1 MLKIKTSMVILLFLA
16 SCAPLQEGVRQQE
29 SQRPEQAIRIYQNYL
44 REYPK
49 DANAHNNLGTAYL
62 QVKNYEKAF
71 EHLQQAVALV
81 PQDKTYQDNLQI
93 AARAAQRQAA
103 SPELKQK
110 AAQLLGVE
118 QVAVAP
124 TPPSVSP
131 ILSSAILQQ
140 KSAEVTPPE
149 QTPSQVVADNSRVA
163 RAVDY
168 ANTQRAAVK
177 WAVVIGVSDY
187 DKTTTGYDP
196 LPAASKDA
204 QKVYDYLTKESGF
217 DKDHVRL
224 LKDKDATAENIRDA
238 FKRFLYNNANNP
250 NDIVF
255 VYYSGHGDLFDSREA
270 YIVPYGAQRNRL
282 TSQAI
287 PLEEIDSAVKKL
299 DSTKI
304 AMFID
309 SCHSGSIMNGV
320 NSKGVMQKV
329 TGITNNFLDLA
340 KPGQLIMTSS
350 SAEEESLEMPGQGG
364 LFTHYLLEGM
374 RGKADIIN
382 RDNKITV
389 EELFQYV
396 HRNVVKASREEAN
409 RTQTPQKN
417 GDLDGVLVELS
428 ARR

>member
-1 MLKIKTSMVILLFLA
+1 MLKATLVLSTLLLA
-16 SCAPLQEGVRQQE
+16 SCAPLQEGVRHQE
-29 SQRPEQAIRIYQNYL
+29 AQRPERAIHIYQAYL
-44 REYPK
+44 KDYPK
-49 DANAHNNLGTAYL
+49 DASAHNNLGNAYL
-62 QVKNYEKAF
+62 QVKNFDKAL
-71 EHLQQAVALV
+71 EHLQRAIAL
-81 PQDKTYQDNLQI
+81 DANNSTYQNNL
-93 AARAAQRQAA
+93 RTVAQATLRQAA
-103 SPELKQK
+103 NPQLKQK
-110 AAQLLGVE
+110 AAQILNPTQKLATATE
-118 QVAVAP
+118 PATSAASAVMALAQQEPP
-124 TPPSVSP
+124 TPPSP
-131 ILSSAILQQ
+131 
-140 KSAEVTPPE
+140 
-149 QTPSQVVADNSRVA
+149 QVIADNPQVA

-168 ANTQRAAVK
+168 SKTQRAAVK
-177 WAVVIGVSDY
+177 WAVVIGVSEY
-187 DKTTTGYDP
+187 DKTVTGYDP

-204 QKVYDYLTKESGF
+204 QKVYDYLTQESGF
-217 DKDHVRL
+217 DKDHVLL
-224 LKDKDATAENIRDA
+224 LKDKKATAENIRDA

-250 NDIVF
+250 DDIVF

-270 YIVPYGAQRNRL
+270 YIIPYGAQRNRL

-309 SCHSGSIMNGV
+309 SCHSGSIMNGI

-382 RDNKITV
+382 KDNKITV

-417 GDLDGVLVELS
+417 GDLDGVLVEVKG
-428 ARR
+428 RR